1 MRRVAAAFLAVG
13 ALAGCAGWF
22 PSPPDPPPDPDP
34 VLVYDPPAD
43 LPAPEGLIALDGQY
57 REIPLRWDPVLSPSV
72 AGYLLEIASS
82 AEGPFRARATLHD
95 RGTLAW
101 VDHSEA
107 GAVLGDGATRFYRLR
122 SFSHDLR
129 VSDRASNVA
138 SATTA
143 PLPAP
148 PEKLRAY
155 SRQPRSV
162 PLVWDAAADPI
173 VAGYTVERS
182 PGPDGPFEV
191 VAELDGHHTTHLLD
205 KGLGDLRV
213 LFYRVSSRNPG
224 GERGPPSNVVR
235 AVTKPPPLPPVSL
248 HLADRSLGAVTLAW
262 EPNVERDLR
271 GYRVE
276 RWRGD
281 GPRETVATVGA
292 SETRAEDPA
301 VGPAEVFSYA
311 VVAIDEDGLESR
323 PSRPIQVTGLD
334 YEWIAT
340 AASGGVRLRWNPRRE
355 EGYVRARVTRSQR
368 LRSDVVEVTED
379 DELLDRAVDPGR
391 QYRYQI
397 TLEREDGEAAPPSRP
412 IAVEVPRIGEP
423 FVEIQPPA
431 SRMTPPEDV
440 PR

>member
-1 MRRVAAAFLAVG
+1 VGRRLALLLAVCW
-13 ALAGCAGWF
+13 AACAAGSEPPPEPA
-22 PSPPDPPPDPDP
+22 PDPEP
-34 VLVYDPPAD
+34 VLVFSPPVD
-43 LPAPEGLIALDGQY
+43 LAAPEGLVALGGQY

-72 AGYLLEIASS
+72 AGYLLEIAPS
-82 AEGPFRARATLHD
+82 AEGPFRPRATLRD

-101 VDHSEA
+101 VDHSDA
-107 GAVLGDGATRFYRLR
+107 GSVLGDGATRFYRLR

-129 VSDRASNVA
+129 VSDRASNIA

-143 PLPAP
+143 PLPDP
-148 PEKLRAY
+148 PEELRAY

-162 PLVWDAAADPI
+162 PLVWDAAEDPI

-182 PGPDGPFEV
+182 PGPDGPFEII
-191 VAELDGHHTTHLLD
+191 AELDGRHTTHLLD
-205 KGLGDLRV
+205 KGQGDLRV

-248 HLADRSLGAVTLAW
+248 HLADRGLGTVTLAW

-271 GYRVE
+271 GYRLE
-276 RWRGD
+276 RWRDD
-281 GPRETVATVGA
+281 GPHETVAVVGA
-292 SETRAEDPA
+292 AETQAMDPG
-301 VGPAEVFSYA
+301 VGPAEVYTYA
-311 VVAIDEDGLESR
+311 VVAIDEDGLESW
-323 PSRPIQVTGLD
+323 PSRTIRVAGLD

-355 EGYVRARVTRSQR
+355 EGWVRARITRTQR
-368 LRSDVVEVTED
+368 LQADVVELTEE
-379 DELLDRAVDPGR
+379 DEILDRDVSPGR
-391 QYRYQI
+391 RYRYQI
-397 TLEREDGEAAPPSRP
+397 TLEREDGETAPASRP
-412 IAVEVPRIGEP
+412 ISVEVPQIGEP